1 MPVLRGDDEV
11 ITVGVVSGGHFFSH
25 FYLLALPP
33 LFPLIR
39 ADLGVTNTQLGILI
53 SAISLTMLLQILV
66 GEVVDRIG
74 ARVILIVGIAVTGI
88 SVTLAGL
95 TSSYLGLL
103 ALMPLLGVGQSVFHP
118 ADYLL
123 LDQTSKAGRKGK
135 NFSIH
140 TFGGYAGSAA
150 APLIVGMLGIRHG
163 WRDALFLVG
172 VVGIAYALFAWISLR
187 SISYDHNTTSGD
199 DSVATPTGSLD
210 AFLQPGILVM
220 FAFFTVITMATKGIQ
235 TFTPL
240 LAVDNFALTEATG
253 NLALTV
259 FFTATAACIL
269 AGGVLADRFAPEWV
283 IPMFLTIGGILMW
296 ATTAGI
302 VPITQT
308 TLVVVFGII
317 GGVYGLVF
325 ASRDKLVSKLSA
337 DGSTGRSF
345 GFVFT
350 GTSIGGLISPAFLGG
365 VSDFSSIS
373 DSFIFIAGF
382 FLLSGAII
390 LLIGAGI
397 VSDA

>member
-1 MPVLRGDDEV
+1 
-11 ITVGVVSGGHFFSH
+11 
-25 FYLLALPP
+25 
-33 LFPLIR
+33 
-39 ADLGVTNTQLGILI
+39 
-53 SAISLTMLLQILV
+53 MLLQILV

-74 ARVILIVGIAVTGI
+74 ARVILVVGIAVTGI

-103 ALMPLLGVGQSVFHP
+103 ALMLLLGIGQSVFHP

-150 APLIVGMLGIRHG
+150 APLVVGILGIRHG
-163 WRDALFLVG
+163 WRSALFLVG
-172 VVGIAYALFAWISLR
+172 VVGVAYALFAWISLR
-187 SISYDHNTTSGD
+187 SISYDRATTSGD
-199 DSVATPTGSLD
+199 DSSAAPTGSLE

-240 LAVDNFALTEATG
+240 LAVDSFALTEATG
-253 NLALTV
+253 NLALTA
-259 FFTATAACIL
+259 FFTATAVCIL
-269 AGGVLADRFAPEWV
+269 AGGVLADRLAPEWV
-283 IPMFLTIGGILMW
+283 IPVFLTIGGVLTW
-296 ATTAGI
+296 VTAGGI
-302 VPITQT
+302 VPVTQT
-308 TLVVVFGII
+308 TLVVLFGTI

-337 DGSTGRSF
+337 EGSTGRSF

-350 GTSIGGLISPAFLGG
+350 GTSIGGLISPAFLGS
-365 VSDFSSIS
+365 VSDITTIS
-373 DSFIFIAGF
+373 DSFSIIAAF
-382 FLLSGAII
+382 FLLSGAIV
-390 LLIGAGI
+390 LLIGVGI
-397 VSDA
+397 VSDG